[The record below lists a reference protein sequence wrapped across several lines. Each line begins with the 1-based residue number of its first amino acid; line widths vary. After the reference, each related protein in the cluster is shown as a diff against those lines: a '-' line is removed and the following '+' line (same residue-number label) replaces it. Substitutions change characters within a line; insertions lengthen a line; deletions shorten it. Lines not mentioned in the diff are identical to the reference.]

1 MSDARRILVLGG
13 GPAGYVA
20 SLRAAQLGAVVSLVE
35 ARQVGGTCLNRG
47 CIPTKSLVASVER
60 LRHARDS
67 AAFGVLADGVG
78 VDFAAMMTRKAAA
91 TTQLRG
97 GVEQLLK
104 ARKVEVVAGRGRLL
118 GPDRIEVTLDTGE
131 VRPPADPAAP
141 EPDRG
146 VVATRELTG
155 DAVILATGSEP
166 VRLPVFDFSD
176 PRIMTSDELL
186 EIDHVPESLVVVGG
200 GVIGCEFAAVFA
212 ELGTKVTVVEMLDQL
227 LPGEERRV
235 GVALLQAFRKAGI
248 EVRVKTRVE
257 ETIAGSALGADGGVA
272 LRLSDGSEVCGKVVL
287 VGVGR
292 RPLAR
297 SMGFEEAGV
306 RIDER
311 GFVVVDE
318 TLRTAVDGVFAAGD
332 VAGPPLLAH
341 WAYHEG
347 AVAADNAVTGGRR
360 AVDRR
365 IVPNCVFTHP
375 EVASFGI
382 NEDVA
387 KAESLEVTVSQ
398 VRLNGNSK
406 AVVEGESDGF
416 VRIVSAR
423 DSGVILGASLVG
435 LHVTELVHELAL
447 AARAGLTLDDV
458 AATIHAHPTLSEAI
472 SEAALSGLSRGLHT
486 L

>member
-1 MSDARRILVLGG
+1 VSGARKILVLGG

-20 SLRAAQLGAVVSLVE
+20 ALRAAQLGAAVTLVE
-35 ARQVGGTCLNRG
+35 SREIGGTCLNRG

-60 LRHARDS
+60 LRHARDG
-67 AAFGVLADGVG
+67 AAFGVLAGDVG
-78 VDFAAMMTRKAAA
+78 IDFAAMMTRKVAA

-97 GVEQLLK
+97 GVEHLLT
-104 ARKVEVVAGRGRLL
+104 ARKVEVVEGRGRLR
-118 GPDRIEVTLDTGE
+118 GAGRIDVSSAGDDKP
-131 VRPPADPAAP
+131 V
-141 EPDRG
+141 
-146 VVATRELTG
+146 RELSG

-166 VRLPVFDFSD
+166 VRLPVFDLSD
-176 PRIMTSDELL
+176 PRVMTSDELL
-186 EIDHVPESLVVVGG
+186 EIDRVPESLVVVGG

-212 ELGTKVTVVEMLDQL
+212 ELGTRVTVVEMLDQL
-227 LPGEERRV
+227 LPGEGRRV
-235 GVALLQAFRKAGI
+235 GVALLQAFKKAGI
-248 EVRVKTRVE
+248 DVRLKTRVE
-257 ETIAGSALGADGGVA
+257 ATIVTPDRGSAGAEEVA
-272 LRLSDGSEVCGKVVL
+272 LRLSDGTETRGRIVL

-292 RPLAR
+292 RPVAR
-297 SMGFEEAGV
+297 DMGFEEAGV
-306 RIDER
+306 LIDER

-318 TLRTAVDGVFAAGD
+318 TLRTAVEGVFAAGD

-365 IVPNCVFTHP
+365 VIPNCVFTHP

-382 NEDVA
+382 NEETG
-387 KAESLEVTVSQ
+387 KAEGLEVTVSQ

-406 AVVEGESDGF
+406 AVVEGENDGF
-416 VRIVSAR
+416 VRIVAAR
-423 DSGVILGASLVG
+423 DSGIILGASLVG

-447 AARAGLTLDDV
+447 AARAGLTVEDV

-472 SEAALSGLSRGLHT
+472 AEAALSGLGGGLHS